1 MWIKLL
7 HTDQMLKPINIFFI
21 FCIVA
26 SRFLPHP
33 PNFTPVI
40 AIFMLS
46 SGLTLL
52 PLLITYMITDAVI
65 GFHTHMIWVYASLF
79 AVAYFQRGAVF
90 SSVLFFVITNFAFW
104 TSGYY
109 GYSIQGLIMCY
120 IMAIPF
126 FVNTLTSTVLFT
138 IMFNY
143 AKKNTLHHN
152 IIGSH
157 SRSLSTS

>member
-1 MWIKLL
+1 
-7 HTDQMLKPINIFFI
+7 MLKPINIFFI
-21 FCIVA
+21 FAIVA

-46 SGLTLL
+46 SGLSLL

-65 GFHTHMIWVYASLF
+65 GFHSYMLWVYASLF

-90 SSVLFFVITNFAFW
+90 SSTLFFVITNFAVW

-109 GYSIQGLIMCY
+109 GYTAQGLIMCY

-126 FVNTLTSTVLFT
+126 YISTLTSTVIFAKLFEH
-138 IMFNY
+138 
-143 AKKNTLHHN
+143 AQKNNHRNHIRDFGVVN
-152 IIGSH
+152 
-157 SRSLSTS
+157 SLRQA

>member
-1 MWIKLL
+1 
-7 HTDQMLKPINIFFI
+7 MLKPINIFFI
-21 FCIVA
+21 FAIVA

-46 SGLTLL
+46 SGLSLL

-65 GFHTHMIWVYASLF
+65 GFHSYMLWVYASLF

-90 SSVLFFVITNFAFW
+90 SSTLFFVITNFAVW
-104 TSGYY
+104 TSGFY
-109 GYSIQGLIMCY
+109 GYTAQGLLMCY

-126 FVNTLTSTVLFT
+126 YISTLTSTVIFAKMFEYAQKNNHWNRITDFT
-138 IMFNY
+138 VANCLRK
-143 AKKNTLHHN
+143 A
-152 IIGSH
+152 
-157 SRSLSTS
+157 

>member
-1 MWIKLL
+1 
-7 HTDQMLKPINIFFI
+7 MLKPINIFFI
-21 FCIVA
+21 IAIVA

-46 SGLTLL
+46 SGLSLL

-65 GFHTHMIWVYASLF
+65 GFHSYMLWVYASLF
-79 AVAYFQRGAVF
+79 AVAYLQRGAVF
-90 SSVLFFVITNFAFW
+90 SATLFFIITNFAVW

-109 GYSIQGLIMCY
+109 GYSLQGLIMCY

-126 FVNTLTSTVLFT
+126 YISTLTSTVIFAT
-138 IMFNY
+138 MFNY
-143 AKKNTLHHN
+143 VQKNHVMDRVIDTPWLH
-152 IIGSH
+152 
-157 SRSLSTS
+157 SLRKA